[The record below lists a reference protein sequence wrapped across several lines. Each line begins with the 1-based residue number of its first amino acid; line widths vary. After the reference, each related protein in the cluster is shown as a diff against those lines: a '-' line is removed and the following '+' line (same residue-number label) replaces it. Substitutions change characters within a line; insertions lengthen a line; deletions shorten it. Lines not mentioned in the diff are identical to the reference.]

1 MKRLGS
7 AAAIILALAVPVL
20 SQQDRNTP
28 PVFRSDVDLV
38 QVDAYVTDSQGNPV
52 TGLTADD
59 FEVREDRRPQS
70 IAYFLPFN
78 IPIEERREG
87 ALSVTTFAEPDVQS
101 NGPREGRL
109 YVIAVD
115 ELRPENG
122 LRTRVFLRQFVERH
136 MGEHDVAAVV
146 LIGRGRRTDTQ
157 EFTSNRRL
165 LLRAID
171 LVSGWPAEPPP
182 IQGIS
187 GPLAIGFR
195 RASADGIFALRDL
208 VEFLAR
214 IPSRRKAML
223 LLTEDV
229 GLDYQNAIDTS
240 PSASLG
246 VLGDVVREIARTAL
260 RSNVAIYPIDPNR
273 LSLADTVSGEFEG
286 VPSVEMERARR
297 RMEMS
302 RRIALRSL
310 GDVTGGF
317 ALVSSNDVEGAF
329 ERLVRENSTYYS
341 LGYYSTQDKTDGKF
355 RRLDVRVK
363 RPGLRV
369 HTISGYLAPRERVAA
384 VPRKP
389 GVLDAL
395 SHPLAVSGLPMRVV
409 ATPYRGQGK
418 EATIAAAIEVGGSA
432 LEFDRKG
439 DAFTAQLEVGYVVSA
454 ATGALPPVTYRM
466 DLALK
471 PDSYETAR
479 KTGVR
484 ILLDPPGLR
493 PGIYQL
499 RLGIAQVGR
508 RSGSVLYDLEVP
520 DFTKGPLALSGISL
534 TSVETSGLHVSSGK
548 NALAEVMP
556 GPMTATREFTVA
568 DRIAIYAEVYDNI
581 TDANPHTVTVRAELR
596 TPAGAAVHSVSD
608 ERSSAVMNR
617 QQDGYGFLFEI
628 PLNGVASGAYVLHVE
643 ATANVGD
650 RPRQARAIPIQV
662 R

>member
-7 AAAIILALAVPVL
+7 ATAFLVALVVPVL

-28 PVFRSDVDLV
+28 LVFRSAVNLV
-38 QVDAYVTDSQGNPV
+38 QVDTYVTDSQGNPV

-59 FEVREDRRPQS
+59 FEVREDGRSQS

-78 IPIEERREG
+78 IPIETSNEG
-87 ALSVTTFAEPDVQS
+87 SSSVALVEPDVQS
-101 NGPREGRL
+101 NEPRDGRL

-122 LRTRVFLRQFVERH
+122 LRTRIFLRQFVERH
-136 MGEHDVAAVV
+136 LGGNDVAAVV

-171 LVSGWPAEPPP
+171 LVSGWPAEAPT
-182 IQGIS
+182 
-187 GPLAIGFR
+187 LGFSR
-195 RASADGIFALRDL
+195 GSRDRLYALRDL
-208 VEFLAR
+208 VEFLAH
-214 IPSRRKAML
+214 IPSRRKAMV

-229 GLDYQNAIDTS
+229 GCDFQNAIDT
-240 PSASLG
+240 PLSASL
-246 VLGDVVREIARTAL
+246 LGCPDVGREIARTAL

-273 LSLADTVSGEFEG
+273 LSLADVVTGE
-286 VPSVEMERARR
+286 VETLQSIEQDRARR
-297 RMEMS
+297 QRELS
-302 RRIALRSL
+302 RRVNLRSL

-369 HTISGYLAPRERVAA
+369 HTISGYLAPKERVAEA
-384 VPRKP
+384 PRRP
-389 GVLDAL
+389 GVADVL
-395 SHPLAVSGLPMRVV
+395 SSPLAISGLPMRVV
-409 ATPYRGQGK
+409 AAPYRGDG
-418 EATIAAAIEVGGSA
+418 EDASLAAAVEIDGSG
-432 LEFDRKG
+432 LEFDRKD

-454 ATGALPPVTYRM
+454 ATGALPPVSYRV

-471 PDSYETAR
+471 PDSYEKAR

-520 DFTKGPLALSGISL
+520 DFTKGALILSGVSL
-534 TSVETSGLHVSSGK
+534 TSVETSAQGVASGK
-548 NALAEVMP
+548 NLLTDVLP
-556 GPMTATREFTVA
+556 GPMTATREFTAA
-568 DRIAIYAEVYDNI
+568 DRVAVYAEVYDNI

-596 TPAGAAVHSVSD
+596 TPAGAAVRSVSD

-617 QQDGYGFLFEI
+617 RQGGYGFLFEI
-628 PLNGVASGAYVLHVE
+628 PLNGVTSGRYVLHVE
-643 ATANVGD
+643 AIANAGD
-650 RPRQARAIPIQV
+650 RPRQSRTIPIQV

>member
-1 MKRLGS
+1 MRRSGTTT
-7 AAAIILALAVPVL
+7 AILVVSIVPVL
-20 SQQDRNTP
+20 SQQDRTSP
-28 PVFRSDVDLV
+28 PVFRSAIDLV

-59 FEVREDRRPQS
+59 FEVREDGRSQS

-78 IPIEERREG
+78 IPIEAPREG
-87 ALSVTTFAEPDVQS
+87 SSSVALVEPDVQS
-101 NGPREGRL
+101 NEPREGRL
-109 YVIAVD
+109 YVLAVD

-136 MGEHDVAAVV
+136 MGDNDVAAVV

-165 LLRAID
+165 LLRAIE
-171 LVSGWPAEPPP
+171 LVSGWPAEAPT
-182 IQGIS
+182 
-187 GPLAIGFR
+187 LGFSR
-195 RASADGIFALRDL
+195 GSPDRLYALRDV

-223 LLTEDV
+223 LMTEDV
-229 GLDYQNAIDTS
+229 GCDFQNAIDT
-240 PSASLG
+240 PLSASL
-246 VLGDVVREIARTAL
+246 LGCPDVGREVARTAL
-260 RSNVAIYPIDPNR
+260 RAGVAIYPIDPNR
-273 LSLADTVSGEFEG
+273 LTLADVVSGEFESL
-286 VPSVEMERARR
+286 PSLETDRVRR
-297 RMEMS
+297 RLEIS
-302 RRIALRSL
+302 RRDNLRSL

-317 ALVSSNDVEGAF
+317 ALVSSNDVQGAF

-341 LGYYSTQDKTDGKF
+341 LGYYSTQNKADGKF

-369 HTISGYLAPRERVAA
+369 HTISGYLAPRERAA
-384 VPRKP
+384 EVPRKP
-389 GVLDAL
+389 GVADVL
-395 SHPLAVSGLPMRVV
+395 SHPLAVSDLPMRVV
-409 ATPYRGQGK
+409 AAPYRSQGE
-418 EATIAAAIEVGGSA
+418 EATIAAAVEVDGSA

-454 ATGALPPVTYRM
+454 ATGPLPPVSYRM

-471 PDSYETAR
+471 SDSYEKAR
-479 KTGVR
+479 RTGVR
-484 ILLDPPGLR
+484 IMLEPKLP
-493 PGIYQL
+493 PGIYQI
-499 RLGIAQVGR
+499 RVGVAQIGR

-520 DFTKGPLALSGISL
+520 DFAKPPLALSGVAL

-548 NALAEVMP
+548 NALTDVMP
-556 GPMTATREFTVA
+556 GPMTATRHFGGS
-568 DRIAIYAEVYDNI
+568 DRLAVYAEVYDNI
-581 TDANPHTVTVRAELR
+581 GDKEPHSVTVRTVLR
-596 TPAGAAVHSVSD
+596 TEQGVPVRTIEA

-617 QQDGYGFLFEI
+617 RQDGYGFLFEI
-628 PLNGVASGAYVLHVE
+628 PLNGVTAGAYVLHVG

-650 RPRQARAIPIQV
+650 RPQQARSIPIRV

>member
-1 MKRLGS
+1 MKWLGS
-7 AAAIILALAVPVL
+7 AMAILVASVLPVP

-28 PVFRSDVDLV
+28 PVFRSAVNLV
-38 QVDAYVTDSQGNPV
+38 QVDAYITDSQGNPV

-59 FEVREDRRPQS
+59 FEVREDGRSQS

-78 IPIEERREG
+78 IPIEAPREG
-87 ALSVTTFAEPDVQS
+87 SSSVALVEPDVQS
-101 NGPREGRL
+101 NEPRDGRL

-136 MGEHDVAAVV
+136 MGANDVATVV
-146 LIGRGRRTDTQ
+146 LIGRGRRMDTQ

-171 LVSGWPAEPPP
+171 LVSGWPAEAPT
-182 IQGIS
+182 
-187 GPLAIGFR
+187 LGFSR
-195 RASADGIFALRDL
+195 GSQDRLFALRDL

-214 IPSRRKAML
+214 IPSRRKAMV

-229 GLDYQNAIDTS
+229 GCDFQNAIDT
-240 PSASLG
+240 PLSASL
-246 VLGDVVREIARTAL
+246 LGCPDVGREIARTAL

-273 LSLADTVSGEFEG
+273 LTLADVVSGDFESL
-286 VPSVEMERARR
+286 PSLETDRTRR
-297 RMEMS
+297 RREMS
-302 RRIALRSL
+302 RRDNLRSL
-310 GDVTGGF
+310 GEITGGF
-317 ALVSSNDVEGAF
+317 ALVSSNDIEGAF
-329 ERLVRENSTYYS
+329 ARLVRENSAYYS
-341 LGYYSTQDKTDGKF
+341 LGYYSTQNRADGKF

-363 RPGLRV
+363 RPGLQV
-369 HTISGYLAPRERVAA
+369 HTISGYLAPRDRAA
-384 VPRKP
+384 EVPRKP
-389 GVLDAL
+389 GVVDVL
-395 SHPLAVSGLPMRVV
+395 SHPLAVSDLPMRVV
-409 ATPYRGQGK
+409 AAPYRGQGE
-418 EATIAAAIEVGGSA
+418 EATIAAAIEVDGSA

-471 PDSYETAR
+471 PDSYEKAR

-499 RLGIAQVGR
+499 RVGIAQTGR

-520 DFTKGPLALSGISL
+520 DFTKIPLALSGISL

-548 NALAEVMP
+548 NRLAEALP
-556 GPMTATREFTVA
+556 GPMTATREFTAA
-568 DRIAIYAEVYDNI
+568 DRVAIYAEVYDNI
-581 TDANPHTVTVRAELR
+581 VDADPHNVTVRAELR
-596 TPAGAAVHSVSD
+596 TPAGAAVRSVAD
-608 ERSSAVMNR
+608 ERSSAVMMNR
-617 QQDGYGFLFEI
+617 RQGGYGFLFEI
-628 PLNGVASGAYVLHVE
+628 QLNGIASGAYVLHVE

-650 RPRQARAIPIQV
+650 RPRQSRTIPV
-662 R
+662 RVR